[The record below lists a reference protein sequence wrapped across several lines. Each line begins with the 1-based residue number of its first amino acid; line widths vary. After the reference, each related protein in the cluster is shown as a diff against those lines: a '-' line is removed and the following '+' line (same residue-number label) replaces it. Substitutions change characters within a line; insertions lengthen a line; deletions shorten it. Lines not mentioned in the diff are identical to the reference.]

1 MRLNVW
7 KYFKKKKKTLFNET
21 HKGVFMAEMKPDKKS
36 LKNILVAEDDAYYQI
51 PIYQRPYQWTEENCE
66 KLLDDLLS
74 SYECYKE
81 SDYFCGS
88 LVLIAI
94 GIDSETNATTYDIVD
109 GQQRLSTFILLAK
122 VLATLYNKDLN
133 TTSRGLLEKSLGDT
147 DGEKRKRLIFDT
159 IGLNA
164 EKDFQNAL
172 DFFDDLDA
180 SKGKNS
186 KSNDPSK
193 GKNSYLKNAI
203 CLKNYLEKKEI
214 VDINDFIRWLYFKVI
229 FIKTTCSNISMALRI
244 FSVLNA
250 RGLPLH
256 AIDVFKVELLKKLAK
271 EKDQEDF
278 VYRWNA
284 LRQKCSE
291 NESKFPKR
299 KENKREKNAAEI
311 LFSWYLTYL
320 HPVTSGKN
328 MEERLAD
335 QFERLNKTPLEY
347 LKGVEDF
354 YNAYCEVLEMQ
365 DRHAHLLSYL
375 ASDFWHIILCTS
387 ILHNYSQSEIETLK
401 ELLVK
406 FYYQNWV
413 AEQKEPKKQTNCN
426 IINALKEKK
435 NIDDI
440 ISIVKQYLDKNKITQ
455 NFREKLKDD
464 HLYEKHKK
472 SSKNSW
478 LKSILILVEYFMSDD
493 PKPKRIQM
501 DKNLHVEHILP
512 QKSDPSSQWAKDFS
526 EEERERYTHSLA
538 NLTLL
543 GGKKNTNAS
552 NLDFQDKKK
561 IYMGEEIRLNKKKPF
576 RVMTCYKMTI
586 DIAHHYTE
594 WTPKSLEKREK
605 ELIEII
611 ESVLTL

>member
-1 MRLNVW
+1 
-7 KYFKKKKKTLFNET
+7 
-21 HKGVFMAEMKPDKKS
+21 MAEMRPDKKS
-36 LKNILVAEDDAYYQI
+36 LKKILVVGNDTYYQI
-51 PIYQRPYQWTEENCE
+51 PIYQRPYQWGKEQCEE
-66 KLLDDLLS
+66 LLNDLFEN
-74 SYECYKE
+74 YEDHRE
-81 SDYFCGS
+81 DDYFCGL
-88 LVLIAI
+88 LVFIQS
-94 GIDSETNATTYDIVD
+94 DEDNKTYDIVD

-122 VLATLYNKDLN
+122 VLATLYSD
-133 TTSRGLLEKSLGDT
+133 RLGPIIQEYLQESWSDRHE
-147 DGEKRKRLIFDT
+147 DGEKKKRKRLDFDLV
-159 IGLNA
+159 GFSA
-164 EKDFQNAL
+164 KKDFQNAL

-180 SKGKNS
+180 SKGENS

-214 VDINDFIRWLYFKVI
+214 ADINAFIKWLYCKVI

-256 AIDVFKVELLKKLAK
+256 AIDVFKAELLKKLAK

-284 LRQKCSE
+284 LRQKCLD

-354 YNAYCEVLEMQ
+354 YNAYCDVLEMQ

-375 ASDFWHIILCTS
+375 ASDFWRIILCTS

-435 NIDDI
+435 NIDGI
-440 ISIVKQYLDKNKITQ
+440 ISILKQYLDKNKITQ

-478 LKSILILVEYFMSDD
+478 LRPILILANYFMSDD
-493 PKPKRIQM
+493 PKPKRIQTN
-501 DKNLHVEHILP
+501 DFHVEHILP
-512 QKSDPSSQWAKDFS
+512 QKPTLSSQWAKDFS

-543 GGKKNTNAS
+543 RGKKNEEAS
-552 NLDFQDKKK
+552 NLDFKDKKK
-561 IYMGEEIRLNKKKPF
+561 IYMGEEIRLNKKETF

-605 ELIEII
+605 ELIKII

>member
-1 MRLNVW
+1 
-7 KYFKKKKKTLFNET
+7 
-21 HKGVFMAEMKPDKKS
+21 MAKIESKDS
-36 LKNILVAEDDAYYQI
+36 HLRDILKDEFYYQI

-74 SYECYKE
+74 SYEYYKE

-94 GIDSETNATTYDIVD
+94 SEDSEINATTYDIVD

-122 VLATLYNKDLN
+122 VLVTLYDKDLN
-133 TTSRGLLEKSLGDT
+133 ENCKTSRGFLEKSLGDT
-147 DGEKRKRLIFDT
+147 DGEKRKRLIFNT
-159 IGLNA
+159 VGLNA
-164 EKDFQNAL
+164 KDDFQDAL
-172 DFFDDLDA
+172 NFFDNLDA
-180 SKGKNS
+180 SKGEDS

-214 VDINDFIRWLYFKVI
+214 ENINDFIKWLYFKVI

-256 AIDVFKVELLKKLAK
+256 ATDVFKVELLKKLAK
-271 EKDQEDF
+271 EKDQEEF
-278 VYRWNA
+278 VSRWNA
-284 LRQKCSE
+284 LRQKCSK
-291 NESKFPKR
+291 NESEFPKR

-347 LKGVEDF
+347 LKSIEDF
-354 YNAYCEVLEMQ
+354 YNAYCKVLEMK
-365 DRHAHLLSYL
+365 DWHAHLLSYL
-375 ASDFWHIILCTS
+375 ASDFWRVILCTS
-387 ILHNYSQSEIETLK
+387 ILHRYSQSEIEALK

-426 IINALKEKK
+426 IIKALKEKK
-435 NIDDI
+435 SVKDI
-440 ISIVKQYLDKNKITQ
+440 ASIVKEYLDKNKITQ

-478 LKSILILVEYFMSDD
+478 LRPILILVEYSISDD
-493 PKPKRIQM
+493 PRPKRIE
-501 DKNLHVEHILP
+501 KNDLHVERILP
-512 QKSDPSSQWAKDFS
+512 ENPDPSSQWVKDFS
-526 EEERERYTHSLA
+526 EEERELYTHSLA

-543 GGKKNTNAS
+543 GGKKNTKALSQALNQ
-552 NLDFQDKKK
+552 DFKEKKE
-561 IYMGEEIRLNKKKPF
+561 IYMGKPVALDNKKTFK
-576 RVMTCYKMTI
+576 VMDCYDMTKN
-586 DIAHHYTE
+586 DVCRYTE

-605 ELIEII
+605 DLMSII
-611 ESVLTL
+611 EGVLEL

>member
-1 MRLNVW
+1 MA
-7 KYFKKKKKTLFNET
+7 NESIE
-21 HKGVFMAEMKPDKKS
+21 GEAYQ
-36 LKNILVAEDDAYYQI
+36 LKDVLATELDSYYQI
-51 PIYQRPYQWTEENCE
+51 PDYQRPYQWTEENCE
-66 KLLDDLLS
+66 KLLDDLFS

-88 LVLIAI
+88 LVLIAT
-94 GIDSETNATTYDIVD
+94 DKDRMTNAETYDIVD

-122 VLATLYNKDLN
+122 VLVTLYHNLNK
-133 TTSRGLLEKSLGDT
+133 TSRDFLEKSLGDL
-147 DGEKRKRLIFDT
+147 DGEKRKRLDFNT
-159 IGLNA
+159 IGSNA
-164 EKDFQNAL
+164 KKDFQNAL
-172 DFFDDLDA
+172 DFLDDPNA
-180 SKGKNS
+180 SKGKDS
-186 KSNDPSK
+186 TRV
-193 GKNSYLKNAI
+193 KNNYLKNAI
-203 CLKNYLEKKEI
+203 CLKNYLREKEI
-214 VDINDFIRWLYFKVI
+214 ENINAFIIWLYSKVI
-229 FIKTTCSNISMALRI
+229 FIKTICPNISMALRI

-271 EKDQEDF
+271 EKDQEEF
-278 VYRWNA
+278 VFRWNA

-299 KENKREKNAAEI
+299 KENKREKNPAEI

-320 HPVTSGKN
+320 NPVTSGKS

-335 QFERLNKTPLEY
+335 QFEKLDKTPLEY
-347 LKGVEDF
+347 LDGVEEF

-375 ASDFWHIILCTS
+375 ASDFWCVILCTS
-387 ILHNYSQSEIETLK
+387 ILHRYSDQDIEALK

-413 AEQKEPKKQTNCN
+413 AEQKEPKKQTSCN
-426 IINALKEKK
+426 IVKALKEKK

-440 ISIVKQYLDKNKITQ
+440 ISIVKQYLDQNKITQ

-472 SSKNSW
+472 ASKNSW
-478 LKSILILVEYFMSDD
+478 LRPILILVEYFISDD
-493 PKPKRIQM
+493 SRPRRIQK
-501 DKNLHVEHILP
+501 DDFHVEHILP
-512 QKSDPSSQWAKDFS
+512 QNPDPSSQWVKDFS
-526 EEERERYTHSLA
+526 EEERKLYTHSLA

-543 GGKKNTNAS
+543 GGEKNTKAS
-552 NLDFQDKKK
+552 NLDFKDKKK
-561 IYMGEEIRLNKKKPF
+561 IHMGEEIRLNKKKTF
-576 RVMTCYKMTI
+576 RAMTCYDTTK
-586 DIAHHYTE
+586 DIAYNYTE

-605 ELIEII
+605 DLMGVI

>member
-1 MRLNVW
+1 MA
-7 KYFKKKKKTLFNET
+7 NESIE
-21 HKGVFMAEMKPDKKS
+21 GEAYQLED
-36 LKNILVAEDDAYYQI
+36 ILATELSAYYQI
-51 PIYQRPYQWTEENCE
+51 PTYQRPYQWTEENCE

-94 GIDSETNATTYDIVD
+94 SKDSETNATTYDIVD

-122 VLATLYNKDLN
+122 VLATLYDKDKDLN
-133 TTSRGLLEKSLGDT
+133 KTSRDFLEKSLGDT
-147 DGEKRKRLIFDT
+147 EGEKRKRLIFNT

-180 SKGKNS
+180 SKGENS
-186 KSNDPSK
+186 KSNAPSK

-214 VDINDFIRWLYFKVI
+214 ADINDFIRWLYFKVI
-229 FIKTTCSNISMALRI
+229 FIRTTCSNISMALRI

-250 RGLPLH
+250 RGLALH

-271 EKDQEDF
+271 AKDQEEF
-278 VYRWNA
+278 VSRWNA

-320 HPVTSGKN
+320 HPVTSGKS

-347 LKGVEDF
+347 LKSIEYF

-375 ASDFWHIILCTS
+375 ASDFWRIILCTS

-426 IINALKEKK
+426 IIKALKEKK
-435 NIDDI
+435 SVEDI
-440 ISIVKQYLDKNKITQ
+440 ASIVKKYLDENKITQ

-464 HLYEKHKK
+464 HLYEEHKK
-472 SSKNSW
+472 NSKNSW
-478 LKSILILVEYFMSDD
+478 LRPILILVEYFMSDD
-493 PKPKRIQM
+493 LKPKRIQTN
-501 DKNLHVEHILP
+501 DFHVEHILP
-512 QKSDPSSQWAKDFS
+512 QKPTLSSQWAKDFS

-543 GGKKNTNAS
+543 GGKKNPQAS
-552 NLDFQDKKK
+552 NLDFKEKKK
-561 IYMGEEIRLNKKKPF
+561 IYMGEGIRLNKKKTF
-576 RVMTCYKMTI
+576 RAMTCYKMTI

-594 WTPKSLEKREK
+594 WTPQSLEKREK